1 MKYFKLLI
9 SAIFA
14 GLMLCIGCSVFIGA
28 VAFDARFIGSFFFS
42 VALIL
47 ILLTGTALYTGK
59 IGYVFENKP
68 SFILDLLIIWIGNL
82 IGATGSGYLLRLTRS
97 ANPTGAFYQAGLAL
111 SEARLNDSY
120 LSLFVLAIFC
130 GMLVFIAV
138 DGFKKFESPFVKII
152 VVILA
157 IGSFVASGF
166 EHVVADMFFYA
177 FANAWATDFWKVLL
191 SLLVMTAGNSIG
203 SIFVWAALKFIRG
216 KKVTSSGREA

>member
-1 MKYFKLLI
+1 MKYLRLLV

-14 GLMLCIGCSVFIGA
+14 GIMLCIGCSVFIA
-28 VAFDARFIGSFFFS
+28 SVANDARFIGSFFFS

-47 ILLTGTALYTGK
+47 ILITGTALYTGK

-68 SFILDLLIIWIGNL
+68 SFLLDLLVIWIGNL

-97 ANPTGAFYQAGLAL
+97 SVTSGSFYQAAVSL
-111 SEARLNDSY
+111 SNQRLNDTNV
-120 LSLFVLAIFC
+120 SLFILAIFC
-130 GMLVFIAV
+130 GMLVFLAV
-138 DGFKKFESPFVKII
+138 EAYRKFESPFVKFA

-177 FANAWATDFWKVLL
+177 FANAWSAYFWKVLL
-191 SLLVMTAGNSIG
+191 SLLVMTAGNSVG
-203 SIFVWAALKFIRG
+203 SIFIWWVLKFIRG
-216 KKVTSSGREA
+216 KKVSSSGREA